1 MPLPRIR
8 VAVWEPVDDTTN
20 PRSWARRHVMRPAV
34 PATLDAGLQG
44 RLPE

>member
-8 VAVWEPVDDTTN
+8 VAVWEPVDDTTS
-20 PRSWARRHVMRPAV
+20 PRSWAHGCSMLPAI
-34 PATLDAGLQG
+34 PATLDADLQG